1 MKSIFLLVF
10 MLSSALIQAQQDD
23 VWITDYNEAQKIAKE
38 KKLPLFM
45 YFTGSDW
52 CKPCIKLKEDYFETA
67 EFLNK
72 TNDFVLLMVDRP
84 YRLDIISEAQM
95 EKNKALIKK
104 YNKENTFP
112 LMLLLD
118 HKGKVLKDISG
129 YSGDPRYYRAFIN
142 ENS

>member
-1 MKSIFLLVF
+1 MKFAFLLIFV
-10 MLSSALIQAQQDD
+10 LSASLMQAQQESI
-23 VWITDYNEAQKIAKE
+23 WLTDYNQAQTTAKQ
-38 KKLPLFM
+38 KDLPLFV

-52 CKPCIKLKEDYFETA
+52 CKPCIKLKEDYFETE

-72 TNDFVLLMVDRP
+72 SEDFVLLLVDRP

-95 EKNKALIKK
+95 NKNKALIKK

-129 YSGDPRYYRAFIN
+129 YSGDPRYYRAFVN
-142 ENS
+142 DNS